1 MENQSEDVPLG
12 PVKVG
17 VVFNLKHAEATA
29 SSAPDA
35 QAEYDNIETV
45 QAIEKAIRGNGI
57 QTVLMEADEHL
68 LAKLTSERPDI
79 VFNIAEG
86 RGGRARE
93 AQVPAL
99 LNLLDIP
106 FTGSDETT
114 LCIALDKALT
124 KRLLSTYKVP
134 TPRYRVFEPG
144 DAVSASSLRFPVIVK
159 PNAEGSSKGIAD
171 VCIAENAREL
181 RALVQKNLAL
191 YGGSVLVEEFVSGR
205 EFTVGLL
212 GNGESVKVF
221 PPMEVI
227 YHRSPIEGYN
237 VYNYTV
243 KQHYQEYVEYKCPAE
258 IPAEMEEEMIRL
270 SKKIFSAL
278 NCRDFARVDFRA
290 DAAGK
295 LYFIEINPL
304 PGLAPHYSDFPM
316 LAEFCG
322 VEHEDLV
329 YGILSAGAERNGVK
343 LNKQQS
349 KEKR

>member
-12 PVKVG
+12 PAKVG
-17 VVFNLKHAEATA
+17 VVFNLKHAELTP
-29 SSAPDA
+29 SSAPDT

-45 QAIEKAIRGNGI
+45 QAIEKAIRSHGI

-144 DAVSASSLRFPVIVK
+144 DAVSVSSLRFPVIVK

-171 VCIAENAREL
+171 VCIAESAREL
-181 RALVQKNLAL
+181 RALVQKNLSL
-191 YGGSVLVEEFVSGR
+191 YGGSVLAEEFVSGR

-258 IPAEMEEEMIRL
+258 ISAEMEQEMIRL

-290 DAAGK
+290 DSAGK

>member
-1 MENQSEDVPLG
+1 MEKQSEDVPLG
-12 PVKVG
+12 PIKVG
-17 VVFNLKHAEATA
+17 VVFNLKHAAHTP
-29 SSAPDA
+29 SSVPDA

-45 QAIEKAIRGNGI
+45 QAIEQAIQSRGI
-57 QTVLMEADEHL
+57 ATVLLEADEYL
-68 LAKLTSERPDI
+68 LSNLTSQRPDI

-134 TPRYRVFEPG
+134 TPRYRVFSPG
-144 DAVSASSLRFPVIVK
+144 DAVNASSLRFPVIVK

-171 VCIAENAREL
+171 VCIAENARTMKS
-181 RALVQKNLAL
+181 LVQKNLAL

-243 KQHYQEYVEYKCPAE
+243 KQHYQEYVDYKCPAE
-258 IPAEMEEEMIRL
+258 IPAEMEREMIRL
-270 SKKIFSAL
+270 SKKIFFAL
-278 NCRDFARVDFRA
+278 GCRDFARVDFRA
-290 DAAGK
+290 DEAGK

-304 PGLAPHYSDFPM
+304 PGLAPHYSDYPM

-322 VEHEDLV
+322 VEHDELV
-329 YGILSAGAERNGVK
+329 YGVLLAGAKRNGIT
-343 LNKQQS
+343 LNQQPS